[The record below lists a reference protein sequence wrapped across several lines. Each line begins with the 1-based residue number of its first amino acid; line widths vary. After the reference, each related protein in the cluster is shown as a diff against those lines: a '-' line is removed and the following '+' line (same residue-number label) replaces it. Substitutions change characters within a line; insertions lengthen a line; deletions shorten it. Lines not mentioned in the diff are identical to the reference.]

1 MSGGNRRD
9 GRNMFLSAVSVHDA
23 RDVGDGDE
31 V

>member
-9 GRNMFLSAVSVHDA
+9 GRNMFLVPVSVHDA